1 MNDERLPH
9 TPGMPY
15 RVGIRTFVAEAHE
28 KAVAAEK
35 ETQAAAEREVVP
47 LLPRRMLSAR
57 AVKENLAPW
66 G

>member
-1 MNDERLPH
+1 MMTPAHPRDALPRRN
-9 TPGMPY
+9 GA
-15 RVGIRTFVAEAHE
+15 IRTFVAEAHE